1 MVTQGSPEVD
11 FSAVG
16 DIVDIG
22 AYEYIESTLNIND
35 LVDEI
40 SKTNNIIPF
49 PNPTSDELN
58 LIYLDLD
65 LESKIQIFDILGR
78 KYDVE
83 VIPNPELQGVKIDL
97 SQLDPKTYVVQIF
110 SEEGTT
116 KSFIIIKQ

>member
-1 MVTQGSPEVD
+1 LVSQGSPEVD

-40 SKTNNIIPF
+40 SKANNIIPF
-49 PNPTSDELN
+49 PNPVSDELH
-58 LIYLDLD
+58 LIHLD
-65 LESKIQIFDILGR
+65 LESKIQIFDIVGR

-97 SQLDPKTYVVQIF
+97 SHLDPGSYVVQIF
-110 SEEGTT
+110 SEKGMT
-116 KSFIIIKQ
+116 KNFKIIKQ